1 MNYINTAP
9 SSIKEASRKDDF
21 GFPPQGFFVVKC
33 LGKNKIIVGGK
44 TVSKGQVAILTD
56 KVTLQLASYKLYFLL
71 PLHNDE
77 NDQNPSILEKLKQ
90 CVRGPSNLTLV
101 LAPLYMRKMNFQ

>member
-21 GFPPQGFFVVKC
+21 GLPPQGFFVVKC

-44 TVSKGQVAILTD
+44 TA
-56 KVTLQLASYKLYFLL
+56 LL
-71 PLHNDE
+71 W
-77 NDQNPSILEKLKQ
+77 
-90 CVRGPSNLTLV
+90 RLTL
-101 LAPLYMRKMNFQ
+101 